1 MAKAIVC
8 DICGK
13 VVQEGSGMHN
23 FHKIKVA
30 TNIKEF
36 DTCPD
41 CSDKIKNYVFKL
53 MEENEDD
60 NA

>member
-1 MAKAIVC
+1 MAKAMVC

-13 VVQEGSGMHN
+13 VVKENEGMHN
-23 FHKIKVA
+23 FHKIRVA
-30 TNIKEF
+30 MDIREF
-36 DTCPD
+36 DTCPE
-41 CSDKIKNYVFKL
+41 CSNKIKDYVFKL